1 MVTSWTLRRWRA
13 AASGGVAA
21 WNMTKTAATVTTPGV
36 MTWVAVIFLP
46 LAMIYQEWT
55 CRVFRRRRIGVRNT
69 RPGH

>member
-1 MVTSWTLRRWRA
+1 
-13 AASGGVAA
+13 
-21 WNMTKTAATVTTPGV
+21 MTKTAATVTTPGV